1 MKKIRSLLI
10 VSASAVVL
18 LVFMLINFSG
28 CNKLEELTTSGS
40 KLIIDLIT
48 GTDSRGET
56 ESTTI
61 FSDVI
66 TDEGIV
72 YDDVAKATLSA
83 VVLDPDVP
91 IGTFYQD
98 IVVDQIDI
106 EYFRADRDPANT
118 VQGVDVPYSFSQKV
132 TARVQPGGVKVEVGF
147 VLIQHIAKS
156 ESPLVELVNVGQEH
170 VLKLEAKITIHGK
183 DVGGHRVESAVGYV
197 SVWCANFAD
206 ET

>member
-1 MKKIRSLLI
+1 MKKIGSLLI
-10 VSASAVVL
+10 VGALAVGL
-18 LVFMLINFSG
+18 LVFMLIGFSG
-28 CNKLEELTTSGS
+28 CTKLEELSQSGS

-56 ESTTI
+56 EATTI

-66 TDEGIV
+66 TEGTV
-72 YDDVAKATLSA
+72 YDDVATATLSA

-91 IGTFYQD
+91 AGTFYQD
-98 IVVDQIDI
+98 IMVDQIDI
-106 EYFRADRDPANT
+106 EYSRADGLN
-118 VQGVDVPYSFSQKV
+118 VEGKDVPYSFTQKV
-132 TARVQPGGVKVEVGF
+132 TARVQPGGLKVELGF
-147 VLIQHIAKS
+147 VLIQHIAKM
-156 ESPLVELVNVGQEH
+156 ESPLVELVNLGQEH

-183 DVGGHRVESAVGYV
+183 DIGGHRVESAIGYV